1 MLLNLEDGQPCPVCG
16 SREHPQIAALS
27 DEAPTQA
34 EVELAKAE
42 RDKKEK
48 IRDIKTEAFRKCLA
62 GYQAAQE
69 ICLTLR
75 KNIKD
80 EAEDITG
87 IGWKEKI
94 KPEAYAYGNRKKIE
108 NSWKKFLKDVER

>member
-1 MLLNLEDGQPCPVCG
+1 MRRD
-16 SREHPQIAALS
+16 A
-27 DEAPTQA
+27 A

-80 EAEDITG
+80 EVEDITG

-94 KPEAYAYGNRKKIE
+94 QSLKRYAYGNGKK
-108 NSWKKFLKDVER
+108 D

>member
-1 MLLNLEDGQPCPVCG
+1 M
-16 SREHPQIAALS
+16 
-27 DEAPTQA
+27 
-34 EVELAKAE
+34 ELAKAE
-42 RDKKEK
+42 RDKKRK

-80 EAEDITG
+80 EVEDITG

-94 KPEAYAYGNRKKIE
+94 QSLKRNDLWKRKK
-108 NSWKKFLKDVER
+108 D

>member
-1 MLLNLEDGQPCPVCG
+1 MKYHKFLNEQAGILALNLEDGQPCPVCG

-48 IRDIKTEAFRKCLA
+48 IRDIKTEAFRKCL
-62 GYQAAQE
+62 GGIVRQH
-69 ICLTLR
+69 R
-75 KNIKD
+75 K
-80 EAEDITG
+80 
-87 IGWKEKI
+87 
-94 KPEAYAYGNRKKIE
+94 
-108 NSWKKFLKDVER
+108 SV

>member
-1 MLLNLEDGQPCPVCG
+1 MSCG
-16 SREHPQIAALS
+16 ISGS
-27 DEAPTQA
+27 T
-34 EVELAKAE
+34 
-42 RDKKEK
+42 
-48 IRDIKTEAFRKCLA
+48 
-62 GYQAAQE
+62 E

-94 KPEAYAYGNRKKIE
+94 Q
-108 NSWKKFLKDVER
+108 SLKRMLMETEKD